1 MDAAVTALASD
12 SGPLFHV
19 SGQLVPQGRFHELAF
34 EFDKGT
40 LLLRCDDDTDEIVL
54 ETTNPPARRDGS
66 KTLLSELIGMQI
78 DYAWEL
84 RNHRGYMDAIQLR
97 LTAADGR
104 EATCQ
109 FEAAA
114 SAMDIRRVVAT

>member
-1 MDAAVTALASD
+1 
-12 SGPLFHV
+12 
-19 SGQLVPQGRFHELAF
+19 LAF

-54 ETTNPPARRDGS
+54 ETTNPPARRDSS